1 MMRSLFTAISGLSS
15 YQTFMDV
22 IGNNIANVNTTGF
35 KAARVNFQDLLSQT
49 FRNSSAVGTIN
60 TGSNPVQVGEGVQIG
75 AISMMPQQG
84 NLQTTQSPTDLAI
97 QGDGFF
103 ILNNGQG
110 GQSFTRDGS
119 FTVSSNGTLVDAT
132 GQQVL
137 GWAPNATTGQI
148 DTTTPLQPLVIPSGD
163 QTVAN
168 ASTQITFT
176 GNLDQRL
183 DATSSTPSNNSTQ
196 QTIDVYD
203 SLGHD
208 HQVTITFKKTNNAT
222 NAWSW
227 SASTTETGV
236 SVSGSGTMTFDPTT
250 GAYVNSGGTAPNGT
264 ISLTPGDGAT
274 SPQSVNLSF
283 SSLTQLASSTS
294 LAVTG
299 DGNAPGQLSGIGID
313 SSGVVTGTFSDGVK
327 RPLGQ
332 VAMATFTN
340 PQALLRLGNN
350 DYASTTGSGNATI
363 GASGTGG
370 RGSITSGSL
379 EMSNVD
385 LAQEFTNMIVAERGF
400 QASSRVI
407 TVSDTMLQDLVNLK
421 QTP

>member
-1 MMRSLFTAISGLSS
+1 MMRSLFTAISGLSG

-49 FRNSSAVGTIN
+49 FRNSSGVGSIN
-60 TGSNPVQVGEGVQIG
+60 GGTNPVQVGEGVRIG

-103 ILNNGQG
+103 VLSDGQG
-110 GQSFTRDGS
+110 GQAYTRDGS
-119 FTVSSNGTLVDAT
+119 FTVSSNGTLVDAM

-137 GWAPNATTGQI
+137 GWTPNATTGQI
-148 DTTTPLQPLVIPSGD
+148 DPTKPLQPLVIPSGD
-163 QTVAN
+163 QTLAN

-183 DATSSTPSNNSTQ
+183 DATSTNASNNSTQ
-196 QTIDVYD
+196 QTVDVYD

-208 HQVTITFKKTNNAT
+208 HQVTLTFKKTNNTT

-227 SASTTETGV
+227 TASTTETGV

-250 GAYVNSGGTAPNGT
+250 GAYINTGGPSPNGT
-264 ISLTPGDGAT
+264 ISLTLGNGAT
-274 SPQSVNLSF
+274 TPQAVNLSF
-283 SSLTQLASSTS
+283 SSITQLASSTS
-294 LAVTG
+294 LAVSG
-299 DGNAPGQLSGIGID
+299 DGNSPGQLSSIGID
-313 SSGVVTGTFSDGVK
+313 SSGVITGTFSNGVK
-327 RPLGQ
+327 RPIGQ
-332 VAMATFTN
+332 VAMATFAN
-340 PQALLRLGNN
+340 SQSLLRLGGN
-350 DYASTTGSGNATI
+350 DYSSTSGSGNAII
-363 GASGTGG
+363 GAAGVGG

-407 TVSDTMLQDLVNLK
+407 TVSDTMLQDMVNLK